1 MGFTPGRGFQSSVT
15 LSDLHCVYQKTIAA
29 IQMREAWKERG
40 LKAKR
45 SGWNQGALLFE
56 QRNEVVVG
64 GWGNVKG
71 REEFF
76 GGGDFWLL
84 VQEMKLL
91 DPVCKLKGRIQES
104 ERPAA

>member
-15 LSDLHCVYQKTIAA
+15 LSDLHCVYQETIAA

-71 REEFF
+71 REECL
-76 GGGDFWLL
+76 GGGVFLSICSRN
-84 VQEMKLL
+84 E
-91 DPVCKLKGRIQES
+91 IT
-104 ERPAA
+104 RPCLQAEGMHPGE